1 MHAVERERT
10 ILSILGKRGFVS
22 IRELDRQLRASPAT
36 LRRDLDRL
44 EIAGR
49 IVRVHGGAKM
59 PGAPLSGAEMNGAQ
73 DLPGGE
79 DMERLAVAEA
89 AIGKAAA
96 RLCSPGESII
106 IDAGS
111 ATLKMCPHLA
121 GLHLEVVTNSLD
133 IVAALLPQS
142 TTRIS
147 MPAGALYRK
156 QNILL
161 SPFNDDGTSHC
172 FASKLFVGAAGVSP
186 RGLMQTDLIL
196 LQAGRRLMALARQV
210 IVLVDSAKF
219 RSQTGEA
226 VCPLGESMTVITDDA
241 ISDLHAKFVEDSGA
255 QLITVNAG

>member
-1 MHAVERERT
+1 MPSAMHAVERERT

-59 PGAPLSGAEMNGAQ
+59 PGAAKSSPQIPPVSEHL
-73 DLPGGE
+73 
-79 DMERLAVAEA
+79 ERNAAAEA

-111 ATLKMCPHLA
+111 ATLQMCPHLE

-161 SPFNDDGTSHC
+161 SPFDDDGTSHY
-172 FASKLFVGAAGVSP
+172 FASKVFVGAASVSP
-186 RGLMQTDLIL
+186 LGLMQTDLIL
-196 LQAGRRLMALARQV
+196 LQAERRMLARASQV
-210 IVLVDSAKF
+210 ILLVDSAKF
-219 RSQTGEA
+219 RSQVGEA
-226 VCPLGESMTVITDDA
+226 VCPLSASMTVITDDA
-241 ISDLHAKFVEDSGA
+241 ISDGHAKFVEGSGA
-255 QLITVNAG
+255 KLITVSVA

>member
-59 PGAPLSGAEMNGAQ
+59 PGAALGSPARVAISEN
-73 DLPGGE
+73 
-79 DMERLAVAEA
+79 MERHAAAEA

-96 RLCSPGESII
+96 RLCSPGESIVI
-106 IDAGS
+106 GAGS
-111 ATLKMCPHLA
+111 ATLQMCPHLA
-121 GLHLEVVTNSLD
+121 GLHLEVVTNSMD

-142 TTRIS
+142 STRIS

-161 SPFNDDGTSHC
+161 SPFNDDGTSHYS
-172 FASKLFVGAAGVSP
+172 ASRVFVGAASVSP
-186 RGLMQTDLIL
+186 LGLMQTDLIL
-196 LQAGRRLMALARQV
+196 LQAERRLMARASQV
-210 IVLVDSAKF
+210 ILLVDSAKF
-219 RSQTGEA
+219 SSQSGEA
-226 VCPLGESMTVITDDA
+226 VCPLSESMTVITDDA
-241 ISDLHAKFVEDSGA
+241 ISDLHAKFVQGSGA
-255 QLITVNAG
+255 KLMTVDAG

>member
-10 ILSILGKRGFVS
+10 ILSILGTRGFVS

-44 EIAGR
+44 ETAGR

-59 PGAPLSGAEMNGAQ
+59 PGAAPSSPQG
-73 DLPGGE
+73 
-79 DMERLAVAEA
+79 LAISENMDRHAAAEA
-89 AIGKAAA
+89 AIGKASA

-111 ATLKMCPHLA
+111 ATLQMCPHLE

-133 IVAALLPQS
+133 IVAALLPQA

-161 SPFNDDGTSHC
+161 SPFDEDGTSHY
-172 FASKLFVGAAGVSP
+172 FASKVFVGAASVSP
-186 RGLMQTDLIL
+186 LGLMQTDLIM
-196 LQAGRRLMALARQV
+196 LQAERRLMARASQV
-210 IVLVDSAKF
+210 ILLVDSAKF
-219 RSQTGEA
+219 RSQIGEA
-226 VCPLGESMTVITDDA
+226 VCPLGKNITVITDDA
-241 ISDLHAKFVEDSGA
+241 LSDLHAKFVEGSGA
-255 QLITVNAG
+255 KLITVNAG

>member
-10 ILSILGKRGFVS
+10 ILSIVGKRGFVS
-22 IRELDRQLRASPAT
+22 IRELDRKLTASPAT

-59 PGAPLSGAEMNGAQ
+59 PGAAMRSPQGVRVNENKARNTA
-73 DLPGGE
+73 
-79 DMERLAVAEA
+79 AEA

-111 ATLKMCPHLA
+111 ATLQMCPHLE

-133 IVAALLPQS
+133 IVSALLSQS

-161 SPFNDDGTSHC
+161 SPFNDDGASHY
-172 FASKLFVGAAGVSP
+172 FASKVFVGAASVSP
-186 RGLMQTDLIL
+186 LGLMQTDLIL
-196 LQAGRRLMALARQV
+196 LQAERRLMARASQV
-210 IVLVDSAKF
+210 ILLVDSAKF
-219 RSQTGEA
+219 RSPIGEA
-226 VCPLGESMTVITDDA
+226 VCPLSESMTVITDDA
-241 ISDLHAKFVEDSGA
+241 ISDPHAKFVEGSGA
-255 QLITVNAG
+255 RLITVSIS